1 VNGTE
6 LRMKTVN
13 EEKII
18 QQFLSELLEKD
29 LYEPIHDIF
38 VAKGYEARIIHGY
51 SELGKDLVA
60 TKRGSHNVVISVKR
74 GDIDKSKWESEVES
88 QLIQLI
94 ETPIN
99 INDVDEALPK
109 KPLLIISGKLT
120 PMVSEML
127 AHRRN
132 YYVQRGENPIEVWDL
147 ERLTREVHN
156 QLLNVTLVGKDY
168 FEDIQRLVLSIT
180 DKSFNKT
187 QFFNFINKH
196 LNFEKYSVFKL
207 SLSYVLRRCEH
218 MKNPYAFFFFAEYAL
233 MEIWKH
239 IYFKKDFSLVNKYDE
254 LNELYIEGLE
264 DWMKAIGTVLVQKY
278 GICNLSNGLS
288 EFIEYPLRIF
298 DTLRRLSYL
307 ALNYY
312 PTQFDDFKRIM
323 ESVEAII
330 NNNYSACKSPLCEF
344 NYNDLGLVLTSLHL
358 RGKDELAE
366 KWLVDIADFV
376 IVQSLTGHRL
386 LPLGENVERSTEF
399 LMSTPFVENDSHL
412 LLLLLEFSTTFD
424 FQRVYLLIKP
434 HIGRKLFLRAKITP
448 MVENENEIYE
458 REMLH
463 SHVIKIKELQPTWS
477 DFTKWFDKFILQ
489 NKREYSPIKEN
500 RPLLLILVSN
510 IFRDRYFPDVW
521 RNLIHNE

>member
-196 LNFEKYSVFKL
+196 LNFEKYSVFA
-207 SLSYVLRRCEH
+207 SIS
-218 MKNPYAFFFFAEYAL
+218 
-233 MEIWKH
+233 I
-239 IYFKKDFSLVNKYDE
+239 S
-254 LNELYIEGLE
+254 
-264 DWMKAIGTVLVQKY
+264 
-278 GICNLSNGLS
+278 
-288 EFIEYPLRIF
+288 
-298 DTLRRLSYL
+298 
-307 ALNYY
+307 
-312 PTQFDDFKRIM
+312 
-323 ESVEAII
+323 
-330 NNNYSACKSPLCEF
+330 
-344 NYNDLGLVLTSLHL
+344 NYNSFCRTCLSCI
-358 RGKDELAE
+358 KYSF
-366 KWLVDIADFV
+366 KIIASF
-376 IVQSLTGHRL
+376 
-386 LPLGENVERSTEF
+386 
-399 LMSTPFVENDSHL
+399 
-412 LLLLLEFSTTFD
+412 
-424 FQRVYLLIKP
+424 
-434 HIGRKLFLRAKITP
+434 
-448 MVENENEIYE
+448 
-458 REMLH
+458 
-463 SHVIKIKELQPTWS
+463 
-477 DFTKWFDKFILQ
+477 
-489 NKREYSPIKEN
+489 
-500 RPLLLILVSN
+500 
-510 IFRDRYFPDVW
+510 
-521 RNLIHNE
+521 